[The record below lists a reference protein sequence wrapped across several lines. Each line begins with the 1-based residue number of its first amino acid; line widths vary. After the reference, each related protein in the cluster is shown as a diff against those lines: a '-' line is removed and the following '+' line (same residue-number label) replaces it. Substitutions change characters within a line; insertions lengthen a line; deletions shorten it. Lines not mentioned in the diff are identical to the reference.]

1 MKRSISRGK
10 CSFFVLSIVE
20 KRGEILPFQ
29 KKTLHLCDLPSWYM
43 ADNYL
48 EKKMEEFRA
57 SSCNGGRS
65 HKNRTSLD
73 RLLSKNRSYRGY
85 DNNYVVR
92 PDQLRKIIAVNTKIP
107 SARNSQ
113 LLRFR
118 PVTHE
123 EAGKVLPFIRLGGA
137 LRDMKLPFEGTE
149 PRAFIVVCSATPTP
163 DHYVYIDLGI
173 SAQSM
178 LLQAVEIGLGGICI
192 GAFDKQAV
200 KEALGLPYEPLLVVA
215 IGKPNEKI
223 ELVEIHEEENH
234 NYWRDEK
241 GTHYVP
247 KVALEELIIKE

>member
-1 MKRSISRGK
+1 
-10 CSFFVLSIVE
+10 
-20 KRGEILPFQ
+20 
-29 KKTLHLCDLPSWYM
+29 M

-48 EKKMEEFRA
+48 EKKMEDYLGA
-57 SSCNGGRS
+57 AGSTKKS
-65 HKNRTSLD
+65 NR
-73 RLLSKNRSYRGY
+73 RLEQLLRKNRSYRGY
-85 DNNYVVR
+85 DNSYVVR
-92 PDQLRKIIAVNTKIP
+92 PDQLRRIISVATKIP

-123 EAGKVLPFIRLGGA
+123 QAAKVLPHIRLGGA
-137 LRDMKLPFEGTE
+137 LRDIKLPFEGTE
-149 PRAFIVVCSATPTP
+149 PRAFVVICAATPTP

-173 SAQSM
+173 AAQSM

-200 KEALGLPYEPLLVVA
+200 KESLALPYEPLLVVA

-223 ELVEIHEEENH
+223 ELVEIHENDNK

-247 KVALEELIIKE
+247 KIALDELIIKDEN

>member
-1 MKRSISRGK
+1 
-10 CSFFVLSIVE
+10 
-20 KRGEILPFQ
+20 
-29 KKTLHLCDLPSWYM
+29 M

-48 EKKMEEFRA
+48 EKKMEDYLSGT
-57 SSCNGGRS
+57 SSAKSKSGR
-65 HKNRTSLD
+65 
-73 RLLSKNRSYRGY
+73 RLEGLLMKNRSYRGY
-85 DNNYVVR
+85 DNSYVVR
-92 PDQLRKIIAVNTKIP
+92 PDQLRRIISVATKIP

-123 EAGKVLPFIRLGGA
+123 EAAKVSPYIRLGGA
-137 LRDMKLPFEGTE
+137 LRDLKLPFEGTE
-149 PRAFIVVCSATPTP
+149 PRAFVVICSATAEP

-173 SAQSM
+173 AAQSM

-200 KEALGLPYEPLLVVA
+200 KESLALPYEPLLVVA

-223 ELVEIHEEENH
+223 ELIEIHEGENK

-241 GTHYVP
+241 GVHYVP
-247 KVALEELIIKE
+247 KIALDELIIK